1 MEDEA
6 LFKVPVFEI
15 ISQHCRKHTG
25 GVFRCQPTGSETPIS
40 TVAIGT
46 RQKSK
51 YINGY
56 RTVSV
61 AVARPFTA
69 CLGSLEF
76 KRIRQQRCFQ
86 FTAVVQVECLYCH
99 VELLRCLP
107 AIAIGLVQ
115 REQWLHVVL
124 FAFHFVWSFEDA
136 GLNHRLGPAMKGQDY
151 SRCSEQNSPLNTPS
165 VYVYFGTRERKTT
178 DSEVPCY

>member
-1 MEDEA
+1 M
-6 LFKVPVFEI
+6 
-15 ISQHCRKHTG
+15 
-25 GVFRCQPTGSETPIS
+25 GSEAPIY

-51 YINGY
+51 YINVC

-61 AVARPFTA
+61 AVGRPFTA
-69 CLGSLEF
+69 CFGSLEF

-86 FTAVVQVECLYCH
+86 FTAVAQVECLYCH
-99 VELLRCLP
+99 VELSRCLR
-107 AIAIGLVQ
+107 AIARWFGLVQ

-136 GLNHRLGPAMKGQDY
+136 GFNHRLGPATKGQDY
-151 SRCSEQNSPLNTPS
+151 SRSSEQNSPLNTPG
-165 VYVYFGTRERKTT
+165 VYVYFVTRERKIT